1 MAQRAPTYTLPYEL
15 LIAATGSAA
24 LLFDAAGR
32 VQHITPGA
40 ERLLQGVLDAAPP
53 SGLTF
58 SHLFDQPLPALP
70 DGGTQRFV
78 TRRIDGQLQENTL
91 LRQGSDYH
99 LLLRVASAPDADAQ
113 SPSLA
118 RLLAQNLQD
127 TAVLYFDH
135 DKRFLMAEGRA
146 LRDAGYNADL
156 VEGRRLY
163 DLFPPAIVQ
172 QLEPLYDAALN
183 DTPQTVE
190 VTLLGQNYAIEG
202 LPVRDASGIT
212 GGMLIVRNVDRIRR
226 AEQNLIASEARN
238 RALIQANPDFLFVI
252 DRNGRLIEF
261 ESGEDSQ
268 HARYLVPAPIVGAN
282 LRDTGIEDSLLRG
295 VFRCIEDAL
304 QTRTMQ
310 TLSFDVPEND
320 DVISFEARFVGLNDS
335 EVLVIVRDLSALKA
349 TQRELQARVTELTEL
364 SQIEALLAQRLDIG
378 YVMRIALDAG
388 LRVSEANAGFVALKS
403 ADGGWL
409 VEQSGHYDSD
419 ALLHALD
426 GDHGGIGHVLA
437 ERQDLLIEDV
447 SGVRGYMPLLAA
459 VRARI
464 LIPLISSDNLI
475 GTLVLESFDSGVLTA
490 RKLAFLRLFTARIAA
505 TLDNARLYY
514 QTEQQ
519 LKELEGLYRSVKKLE
534 ALKTDMIRIASH
546 DLRAPLTVILN
557 YGKMIG
563 EKMTASADIDGMEY
577 IANMLEEAERMRRM
591 TSDILSLE
599 RIEAVADNAV
609 FAPVDLRVL
618 VETVFGDYRSSAA
631 LKRQRYELEVNA
643 DSALVSADIV
653 QIREAMLN
661 LITNAI
667 KYTPDQGEVRVSLSI
682 EGDRAVF
689 IVRDTGIGIP
699 EHKQQRLFQPFYR
712 VRSAQS
718 ATVEGTGLGLNL
730 VKNIIERH
738 GGELIV
744 SSIYGEGS
752 TFGFALQLSR

>member
-1 MAQRAPTYTLPYEL
+1 MAQRAPIYTLPYEL

-32 VQHITPGA
+32 VQHVTPGA

-58 SHLFDQPLPALP
+58 NHLFDQPLPALP

-99 LLLRVASAPDADAQ
+99 LLLRVVPEPDTTAQ
-113 SPSLA
+113 SPSLV
-118 RLLAQNLQD
+118 RLLAQNLED
-127 TAVLYFDH
+127 MAVLYFDH

-146 LRDAGYNADL
+146 LRDAGYSADL

-183 DTPQTVE
+183 DHPQSVE
-190 VTLLGQNYAIEG
+190 VTLLGQNYVIES
-202 LPVRDASGIT
+202 LPVRDASGII
-212 GGMLIVRNVDRIRR
+212 GGMLLVRNVDRIRR

-310 TLSFDVPEND
+310 TLSFEVPEND
-320 DVISFEARFVGLNDS
+320 DIISFEARFVGLNDA

-403 ADGGWL
+403 TDGGWL

-426 GDHGGIGHVLA
+426 GDHGGIGHVLP

-447 SGVRGYMPLLAA
+447 SRVRGYMPLLAA

-631 LKRQRYELEVNA
+631 LKGQRYELEVNA

-682 EGDRAVF
+682 DGDRAIF
-689 IVRDTGIGIP
+689 SVRDTGIGIP

-738 GGELIV
+738 GGELIF

>member
-1 MAQRAPTYTLPYEL
+1 MAQRAPIYTLPYDL

-24 LLFDAAGR
+24 LLFDAAGH
-32 VQHITPGA
+32 VQHITPEA

-58 SHLFDQPLPALP
+58 SHLFDQPLPTLP

-78 TRRIDGQLQENTL
+78 TRRIDGQRQENTL
-91 LRQGSDYH
+91 LRQGSGYH
-99 LLLRVASAPDADAQ
+99 LLLRVAAEPETDAH
-113 SPSLA
+113 SPSLM
-118 RLLAQNLQD
+118 RLLAQNLED
-127 TAVLYFDH
+127 MAVLYFDH

-146 LRDAGYNADL
+146 LRDAGYTADI

-172 QLEPLYDAALN
+172 RLEPLYDAALN
-183 DTPQTVE
+183 DRTQSVE
-190 VTLLGQNYAIEG
+190 VTLLGQNYVIES

-212 GGMLIVRNVDRIRR
+212 GGMLVVRNVDHIRR

-320 DVISFEARFVGLNDS
+320 DVISFEARFVGLNDA

-409 VEQSGHYDSD
+409 VEQSGHYDSR

-426 GDHGGIGHVLA
+426 GDQGGIGHVLA

-447 SGVRGYMPLLAA
+447 SRQRGYVPLLAA

-577 IANMLEEAERMRRM
+577 IAHMLEEAERMRRM

-631 LKRQRYELEVNA
+631 LKGQRYQLEVNA

-682 EGDRAVF
+682 DGDRAVF
-689 IVRDTGIGIP
+689 AVRDSGIGIP

-738 GGELIV
+738 GGELIFN
-744 SSIYGEGS
+744 SIYGEGS
-752 TFGFALQLSR
+752 TFGFTLQLSR

>member
-1 MAQRAPTYTLPYEL
+1 MAQRAPIYTLPYEL

-32 VQHITPGA
+32 VQHVTPGA

-58 SHLFDQPLPALP
+58 NHLFDQPLPALP

-99 LLLRVASAPDADAQ
+99 LLLRVVPEPDTTAQ
-113 SPSLA
+113 SPSLV
-118 RLLAQNLQD
+118 RLLAQNLED
-127 TAVLYFDH
+127 MAVLYFDH

-146 LRDAGYNADL
+146 LRDAGYSADL

-183 DTPQTVE
+183 DHPQSVE
-190 VTLLGQNYAIEG
+190 VTLLGQNYVIES
-202 LPVRDASGIT
+202 LPVRDASGII
-212 GGMLIVRNVDRIRR
+212 GGMLLVRNVDRIRR

-310 TLSFDVPEND
+310 TLSFEVPEND
-320 DVISFEARFVGLNDS
+320 DIISFEARFVGLNDA

-426 GDHGGIGHVLA
+426 GDHGGIGHVLP

-447 SGVRGYMPLLAA
+447 SRVRGYMPLLAA

-631 LKRQRYELEVNA
+631 LKGQRYELEVNA

-682 EGDRAVF
+682 DGDRAVF
-689 IVRDTGIGIP
+689 SVRDTGIGIP

-738 GGELIV
+738 GGELIF

>member
-1 MAQRAPTYTLPYEL
+1 MAQRAPIYTLPYEL

-32 VQHITPGA
+32 VQHVTPGA

-58 SHLFDQPLPALP
+58 NHLFDQPLPALP

-99 LLLRVASAPDADAQ
+99 LLLRVVPEPDTTAQ
-113 SPSLA
+113 SPSLV
-118 RLLAQNLQD
+118 RLLAQNLED
-127 TAVLYFDH
+127 MAVLYFDH

-146 LRDAGYNADL
+146 LRDAGYSADL

-183 DTPQTVE
+183 DHPQSVE
-190 VTLLGQNYAIEG
+190 VTLLGQNYVIES
-202 LPVRDASGIT
+202 LPVRDASGII
-212 GGMLIVRNVDRIRR
+212 GGMLLVRNVDRIRR

-310 TLSFDVPEND
+310 TLSFEVPEND
-320 DVISFEARFVGLNDS
+320 DIISFEARFVGLNDA

-426 GDHGGIGHVLA
+426 GDHGGIGHVLP

-447 SGVRGYMPLLAA
+447 SRVRGYMPLLAA

-609 FAPVDLRVL
+609 FASVDLRVL

-682 EGDRAVF
+682 DGDRAVF
-689 IVRDTGIGIP
+689 SVRDTGIGIP

-738 GGELIV
+738 GGELIF

>member
-1 MAQRAPTYTLPYEL
+1 MAQRAPIYTLPYEL

-32 VQHITPGA
+32 VQHVTPGA

-58 SHLFDQPLPALP
+58 NHLFDQPLPALP

-99 LLLRVASAPDADAQ
+99 LLLRVVPEPDTTAQ
-113 SPSLA
+113 SPSLV
-118 RLLAQNLQD
+118 RLLAQNLED
-127 TAVLYFDH
+127 MAVLYFDH

-146 LRDAGYNADL
+146 LRDAGYSADL

-183 DTPQTVE
+183 DHPQSVE
-190 VTLLGQNYAIEG
+190 VTLLGQNYVIES
-202 LPVRDASGIT
+202 LPVRDASGII
-212 GGMLIVRNVDRIRR
+212 GGMLLVRNVDRIRR

-310 TLSFDVPEND
+310 TLSFEVPEND
-320 DVISFEARFVGLNDS
+320 DIISFEARFVGLNDA

-426 GDHGGIGHVLA
+426 GDHGGIGHVLP

-447 SGVRGYMPLLAA
+447 SRVRGYMPLLAA

-631 LKRQRYELEVNA
+631 LKGQRYELEVNA

-682 EGDRAVF
+682 DGDRAIF
-689 IVRDTGIGIP
+689 SVRDTGIGIP

-738 GGELIV
+738 GGELIF

>member
-1 MAQRAPTYTLPYEL
+1 MAQRAPIYTLPYEL

-32 VQHITPGA
+32 VQHVTPGA

-58 SHLFDQPLPALP
+58 NHLFDQPLPALP

-99 LLLRVASAPDADAQ
+99 LLLRVVPEPDTTAQ
-113 SPSLA
+113 SPSLV
-118 RLLAQNLQD
+118 RLLAQNLED
-127 TAVLYFDH
+127 MAVLYFDH

-146 LRDAGYNADL
+146 LRDAGYSADL

-183 DTPQTVE
+183 DHPQSVE
-190 VTLLGQNYAIEG
+190 VTLLGQNYVIES
-202 LPVRDASGIT
+202 LPVRDASGII
-212 GGMLIVRNVDRIRR
+212 GGMLLVRNVDRIRR

-310 TLSFDVPEND
+310 TLSFEVPEND
-320 DVISFEARFVGLNDS
+320 DIISFEARFVGLNDA

-409 VEQSGHYDSD
+409 VEQSGHYDPD

-426 GDHGGIGHVLA
+426 GDHGGIGHVLP

-447 SGVRGYMPLLAA
+447 SRVRGYMPLLAA

-631 LKRQRYELEVNA
+631 LKGQRYELEVNA

-682 EGDRAVF
+682 DGDRAIF
-689 IVRDTGIGIP
+689 SVRDTGIGIP

-738 GGELIV
+738 GGELIF